1 MSGSLLRIISS
12 IIVFLVQGYFT
23 HAQYEVRGKISDING
38 EAIIGA
44 IVYSINTKTGVSSDF
59 DGNYSIEINSSD
71 SLYISYLG
79 YATLKDFIIVGND
92 KIIIRDYI
100 LLEESLMLQTV
111 EISGRRER
119 ANNYYMESIK
129 KRSANSIDFVSA
141 DVMKRIGDSNISAG
155 VARVTG
161 VSTNG
166 SFITV
171 RGIGDRYV
179 QTAINGAQIPT
190 LDPFTNNIKLD
201 IIPSSLVDNVI
212 VSKTASADLPGD
224 WTGAY
229 ISVETKDYPEKFNL
243 SIETQFGYNPNSSF
257 KTIKT
262 LTPSSSDWLGFDN
275 NFRDRSHTEFV
286 NYNPSPTDFE
296 MMIAL
301 GLDNYYKSIGVESD
315 WNRNQP
321 QVQETYFK
329 LGLVEL
335 GLLAK
340 GDIDNPVAIASA
352 REKFVSDG
360 FRNKAFE
367 TINRPAFNSAQ
378 QFPNNW
384 SPIQR
389 RVTTNFSQSISL
401 GNQTKF
407 LGRSLGYIFG
417 AKYNQGI
424 QYDPKSINQRIL
436 TSDIRGG
443 VAIINENSTPSTS
456 RITNGWSALLN
467 VAFKYH
473 PHHSIS
479 LMAMPNFIGTNSL
492 RDGNT
497 VLAGAAFDEIYG
509 SSQFYEQRRQMVF
522 QAKSE
527 HFLPK
532 QRIKIEGLASYTLG
546 KSVAPDFKR
555 FRFFSFNDST
565 YFYEGPA
572 FADDPL
578 TRDFRYLLE
587 NLLDTKI
594 HIEIPLSK
602 NEKKNK
608 KLKIGGAYKS
618 LERIYDQYNYG
629 VYFDGGSPFVPSKD
643 LDAFFALNKFN
654 TNDGSNV
661 DLAYGNPDF
670 DPNHNSGNT
679 SITALYAL
687 IDVDITRRLRLN
699 SGVRFEMTNLLVD
712 ANKYRENSYFINDV
726 RRIYEGA
733 LISNPGILK
742 SSDFLPSINL
752 IYRLRND
759 DIYPSNLRLNY
770 SKSLARPSMR
780 EYSESII
787 YDFELRS
794 DVFGNS
800 NLKLVKVD
808 NYDIRYENY
817 YEGGHSFS
825 ISAFHKN
832 LKNHIELI
840 FLNSGFSWSNSNKS
854 QVSGIELEG
863 KYKINEKLDFA
874 ANVTMV
880 QSSSEI
886 VSYTLMLD
894 VASKIQTWFPIDTFT
909 RVMFGQAPIVIN
921 GLLNYNLEKIGLNT
935 TIGYNYQAPRLVIQ
949 GNRFVDD
956 LSKNVPDVYEMP
968 RHLIDAKVSKN
979 FGEKWVVTFT
989 IKDLLNSPIRRS
1001 YEYVDEDGKRLGFFA
1016 DYERLKFGTN
1026 FLFSV
1031 NYKI

>member
-1 MSGSLLRIISS
+1 MSDSLSRIF
-12 IIVFLVQGYFT
+12 IIVLFLLSGNQSFS
-23 HAQYEVRGKISDING
+23 QYELRGKISDING
-38 EAIIGA
+38 ETVIGA
-44 IVYSINTKTGVSSDF
+44 IVSSKNSKTAVETDF
-59 DGNYSIEINSSD
+59 DGNYSLKITGTD
-71 SLYISYLG
+71 SIFVIYVG
-79 YATLKDFIIVGND
+79 YSTLKDLINVSDD
-92 KIIIRDYI
+92 KIIIKDYTI
-100 LLEESLMLQTV
+100 LEESTLLQAV
-111 EISGRRER
+111 EIVAKQER
-119 ANNYYMESIK
+119 ANAYYMENIK

-141 DVMKRIGDSNISAG
+141 DVMKKIGDSNISAG

-201 IIPSSLVDNVI
+201 IIPSSLVDNVV

-243 SIETQFGYNPNSSF
+243 SVETQLGFNPNTSF
-257 KTIKT
+257 KSIKT
-262 LTPSSSDWLGFDN
+262 LTPSNTDWLGFDN
-275 NFRDRSHTEFV
+275 NFRDRSHNEFV
-286 NYNPSPTDFE
+286 NYKTNPSEFE
-296 MMIAL
+296 MMMAL
-301 GLDNYYKSIGVESD
+301 GLGDFYKSIGVESD
-315 WNRNQP
+315 WERNQP
-321 QVQETYFK
+321 NVQETYFK

-335 GLLAK
+335 GLLSK
-340 GDIDNPVAIASA
+340 GDLNNSVAVAEA
-352 REKFVSDG
+352 REKFVSKG
-360 FRNKAFE
+360 FKNKAFE
-367 TINRPAFNSAQ
+367 TINRPAFNAAQ

-384 SPIQR
+384 SPIER
-389 RVTTNFSQSISL
+389 RVTTNFSQSLSL
-401 GNQTKF
+401 GNQTKV
-407 LGRSLGYIFG
+407 LGKSLGYIFG
-417 AKYNQGI
+417 AKYTQGI
-424 QYDPKSINQRIL
+424 QYDPNSINQRIL
-436 TSDIRGG
+436 TSDVRDG
-443 VAIINENSTPSTS
+443 VAVINENSNPLTS

-467 VAFKYH
+467 LAYKYH

-497 VLAGAAFDEIYG
+497 FLAGSQFDEIYG
-509 SSQFYEQRRQMVF
+509 SSQFYEQRRQLVF

-532 QRIKIEGLASYTLG
+532 QRIKIEGHASYTLG

-578 TRDFRYLLE
+578 TRDFRYLTE
-587 NLLDTKI
+587 NLLDTKL
-594 HIEIPLSK
+594 HIEIPLTK

-608 KLKIGGAYKS
+608 KLKIGGAFKN
-618 LERIYDQYNYG
+618 LERIYDQYNYEL
-629 VYFDGGSPFVPSKD
+629 YFDRGSTFVPGKD
-643 LDAFFALNKFN
+643 LGSFFDLKKFN
-654 TNDGSNV
+654 TDDGTNV

-670 DPNHNSGNT
+670 DPNHNTGNT
-679 SITALYAL
+679 SIGALYGL
-687 IDVDITRRLRLN
+687 IDFNLTDRLRLN
-699 SGVRFEMTNLLVD
+699 AGVRFEMTNLLVD
-712 ANKYRENSYFINDV
+712 ANKYRENKYYINDI

-742 SSDFLPSINL
+742 SADFLPSINF
-752 IYRLRND
+752 IYRLKND
-759 DIYPSNLRLNY
+759 DIYPSNLRINY

-780 EYSESII
+780 EYSESIV

-800 NLKLVKVD
+800 SLELVKVD

-817 YEGGHSFS
+817 LEGGHNFS

-840 FLNSGFSWSNSNKS
+840 FLNSGFSWSNSDKS
-854 QVSGIELEG
+854 KVSGIELEG
-863 KYKINEKLDFA
+863 KYKINKNLDFA
-874 ANVTMV
+874 SNLTVV
-880 QSSSEI
+880 QSSSQV

-894 VASKIQTWFPIDTFT
+894 VATRIQTRFPIDTFT

-921 GLLNYNLEKIGLNT
+921 GLLNYNWEKYGLNT
-935 TIGYNYQAPRLVIQ
+935 SFGYNYQAPRLVIQ

-956 LSKNVPDVYEMP
+956 LSKNLPDVYEMP
-968 RHLIDAKVSKN
+968 RHLIDAKISKS
-979 FGEKWVVTFT
+979 FGKNWGITFT
-989 IKDLLNSPIRRS
+989 VKDLLNSPIRRS
-1001 YEYVDEDGKRLGFFA
+1001 YEYVDSVGKRLGFFA

>member
-1 MSGSLLRIISS
+1 MIDSIQRIIG
-12 IIVFLVQGYFT
+12 ILFFLLQGLIAFS
-23 HAQYEVRGKISDING
+23 QYDVRGIITDING
-38 EAIIGA
+38 ETIIGA
-44 IVYSINTKTGVSSDF
+44 VVHSKDSKTAVETDF
-59 DGNYSIEINSSD
+59 DGNYSLTINGND
-71 SLYISYLG
+71 SIFVTYLG
-79 YATLKDFIIVGND
+79 YSTVKDFIVVEQE
-92 KIIIRDYI
+92 KVI
-100 LLEESLMLQTV
+100 LRNYTMQEESNQLATV
-111 EISGRRER
+111 EIVAKQER
-119 ANNYYMESIK
+119 ANTYYMESLK

-141 DVMKRIGDSNISAG
+141 ELMKKIGDSNISAG

-166 SFITV
+166 GFITV

-229 ISVETKDYPEKFNL
+229 ISVETKDYPDKFNVNV
-243 SIETQFGYNPNSSF
+243 ETQVGYNPNTSF
-257 KTIKT
+257 KSILS
-262 LTPSSSDWLGFDN
+262 LTPSSTDWLGFDN
-275 NFRDRSHTEFV
+275 NFRDRSHSAFV
-286 NYNPSPTDFE
+286 NYKPNPTEYE

-301 GLDNYYKSIGVESD
+301 GMDDYYKSIGVYGD
-315 WNRNQP
+315 WKQNQP
-321 QVQETYFK
+321 NVQQTYFN

-335 GLLAK
+335 GLLSK
-340 GDIDNPVAIASA
+340 GDINNPVAIEAA
-352 REKFVSDG
+352 REKFILEG
-360 FRNKAFE
+360 YKNKAFAI
-367 TINRPAFNSAQ
+367 INRPAFDAAQ
-378 QFPNNW
+378 EFPNNW
-384 SPIQR
+384 TSIKR
-389 RVTTNFSQSISL
+389 RVTTNFSQSVSV
-401 GNQTKF
+401 GNQTKMW
-407 LGRSLGYIFG
+407 GKILGYIFG
-417 AKYNQGI
+417 AKYTQGI
-424 QYDPKSINQRIL
+424 QYDLSAVNQRIL
-436 TSDIRGG
+436 TSDIRDGA
-443 VAIINENSTPSTS
+443 AIINENSNPAIS

-467 VAFKYH
+467 VAYKYH
-473 PHHSIS
+473 TNHSIS

-497 VLAGAAFDEIYG
+497 ILAGSQFDEIYG

-532 QRIKIEGLASYTLG
+532 QKIKIDGLASYTLG
-546 KSVAPDFKR
+546 RSVAPDFKR
-555 FRFFSFNDST
+555 YRFFSFDDST

-578 TRDFRYLLE
+578 TRDFRYLTE
-587 NLLDTKI
+587 NLLDTKL

-602 NEKKNK
+602 NETKNH
-608 KLKIGGAYKS
+608 KLKFGAAYKN
-618 LERIYDQYNYG
+618 LKRIYDQYNYEL
-629 VYFDGGSPFVPSKD
+629 YFDKGTTFVEGKN
-643 LDAFFALNKFN
+643 LEAFFDLKKFS
-654 TNDGSNV
+654 TNDGSNAE
-661 DLAYGNPDF
+661 LAYGNPDL
-670 DPNHNSGNT
+670 DPNHNTGIT
-679 SITALYAL
+679 SIGALYGLA
-687 IDVDITRRLRLN
+687 DINLTNRLRINTGIRLE
-699 SGVRFEMTNLLVD
+699 STNLIVD
-712 ANKYRENSYFINDV
+712 ANKYSEEKYYINDI

-742 SSDFLPSINL
+742 SVDFLPSLNF
-752 IYRLRND
+752 IYRIRND
-759 DIYPSNLRLNY
+759 EIYPSNLRINY

-780 EYSESII
+780 EYSESIV

-817 YEGGHSFS
+817 LEGGHNFS
-825 ISAFHKN
+825 ISAFYKN

-840 FLNSGFSWSNSNKS
+840 FLNSGFSWSNSDKS

-863 KYKINEKLDFA
+863 KYKITKNLDIA
-874 ANVTMV
+874 TNVSLV
-880 QSSSEI
+880 RSSSKV

-894 VASKIQTWFPIDTFT
+894 VATRIQTWVPIDTFT
-909 RVMFGQAPIVIN
+909 RVMFGQAPVVVN
-921 GLLNYNLEKIGLNT
+921 GLINYNLEKLGLGMSL
-935 TIGYNYQAPRLVIQ
+935 GYNYQAPRLVIQ

-956 LSKNVPDVYEMP
+956 LSKNLPDVYEMP
-968 RHLIDAKVSKN
+968 RHLIDIKISKN
-979 FGEKWVVTFT
+979 ISKKWSITLT

-1001 YEYVDEDGKRLGFFA
+1001 YEYVDALGKRLGFFA
-1016 DYERLKFGTN
+1016 DYDRLKFGTN
-1026 FLFSV
+1026 YLVSV